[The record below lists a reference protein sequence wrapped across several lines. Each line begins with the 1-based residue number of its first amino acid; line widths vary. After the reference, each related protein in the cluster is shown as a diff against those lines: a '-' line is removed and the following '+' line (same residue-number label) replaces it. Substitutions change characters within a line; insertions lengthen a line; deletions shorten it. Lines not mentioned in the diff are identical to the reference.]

1 MSSRTPAQRRT
12 RRLLSVAL
20 VVVLIVGVIALV
32 WLAVAH
38 VRGSTAPATTRP
50 VPTFT
55 SGPETTAPSSPPSAA
70 PIATVTV
77 PGAAERFLSVGT
89 GAMWRATAG
98 DCGSV
103 EPLLERSTDGGATW
117 SDVTPRYLGIGQIL
131 SVDAFAG
138 TEAQVTALTG
148 SSCQVQ
154 ALRTFTQGR
163 FWEPNAD
170 TLAAATYVD
179 PAATGR
185 LVIRGESVAA
195 PCETPWGVRAEGATV
210 ALICDGTASLWIDDA
225 WEPIATATQ
234 ALAVAAD
241 GATTAT
247 TSSDCAGLVVTAA
260 GGLPACAA
268 DAAATGPAA
277 LALTDDGALVWSG
290 DTLTLT
296 P

>member
-1 MSSRTPAQRRT
+1 MSLRTPAQRRT

-20 VVVLIVGVIALV
+20 VVVLIIGVVALV

-38 VRGSTAPATTRP
+38 VRGSTAPDTARP
-50 VPTFT
+50 VPTIT
-55 SGPETTAPSSPPSAA
+55 NTPTTTAPSSPPSAA
-70 PIATVTV
+70 PIATVTM
-77 PGAAERFLSVGT
+77 PGATERFLSVGT
-89 GAMWRATAG
+89 GATWRATAG

-117 SDVTPRYLGIGQIL
+117 TDVTPRYLGIGQIL

-138 TEAQVTALTG
+138 TEAQITALTG
-148 SSCQVQ
+148 ASCQVQ

-179 PAATGR
+179 PTATGR
-185 LVIRGESVAA
+185 LVIRGEDVAA
-195 PCETPWGVRAEGATV
+195 PCETPWGVRAAGTTV
-210 ALICDGTASLWIDDA
+210 ALICDGTASLRVDGA
-225 WEPIATATQ
+225 WEPIATAAQ
-234 ALAVAAD
+234 ALAVTPD
-241 GATTAT
+241 GATTVT
-247 TSSDCAGLVVTAA
+247 TASDCAGLVVTAA
-260 GGLPACAA
+260 GGAPTCAA

-277 LALTDDGALVWSG
+277 VALTDDGALLWSA